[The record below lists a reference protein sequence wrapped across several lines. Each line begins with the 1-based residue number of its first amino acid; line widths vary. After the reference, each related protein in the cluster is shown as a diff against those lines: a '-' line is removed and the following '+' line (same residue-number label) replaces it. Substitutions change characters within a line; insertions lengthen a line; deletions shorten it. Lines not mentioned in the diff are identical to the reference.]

1 MAVWENLDKG
11 RRYRP
16 NEMNLIKIPFV
27 LFTKHSVLRP
37 EGLLKVEEKLSKGC
51 IRAVLCT
58 IFQMFHDNVDIS
70 HFIDTIYN
78 FISRY

>member
-1 MAVWENLDKG
+1 M
-11 RRYRP
+11 
-16 NEMNLIKIPFV
+16 
-27 LFTKHSVLRP
+27 
-37 EGLLKVEEKLSKGC
+37 LKVEEKLSKGC